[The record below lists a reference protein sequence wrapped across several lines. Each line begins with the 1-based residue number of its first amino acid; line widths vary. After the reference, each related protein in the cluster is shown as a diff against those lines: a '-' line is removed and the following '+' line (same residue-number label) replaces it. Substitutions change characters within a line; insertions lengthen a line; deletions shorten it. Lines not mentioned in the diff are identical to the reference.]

1 MKNYKITPGKLSSV
15 ICAASLISLLFTSC
29 VKQNKI
35 VAPPAALLSFT
46 QASPDE
52 PQVDFYLDN
61 GKVNPLPLNFG
72 DHSDYF
78 NAYIGQRTVYI
89 YNADTKATILSAPFT
104 LNQGTAYSM
113 FLVNTATTPEIL
125 LITDT
130 LNKPESLHASI
141 RFINLS
147 PDAATVDLALQG
159 GTVLVPNKSFKEVS
173 SFVSIAAKADNTFEV
188 REKGTGNVLA
198 TLPHIDMADG
208 TLYTIW
214 FHGLAG
220 GTSATDKLGVNIITN
235 AAFY

>member
-1 MKNYKITPGKLSSV
+1 MKNYKNITGKLLTT
-15 ICAASLISLLFTSC
+15 ICAVCLLSLLLTSC

-35 VAPPAALLSFT
+35 VPPPTALLSFT

-52 PQVDFYLDN
+52 PAIDFYLDN

-78 NAYIGQRTVYI
+78 NAYVGARTAYFNN
-89 YNADTKATILSAPFT
+89 YDTKSTILAAPIT

-113 FLVNTATTPEIL
+113 FLVNKATMPEVL

-147 PDAATVDLALQG
+147 PDAAAVDLALEG
-159 GTVLVPNKSFKEVS
+159 GSVLVTNKAFKEVS
-173 SFVSIAAKADNTFEV
+173 SFVSIPAKTDNTFVV

-198 TLPHIDMADG
+198 TLAHVDMADG

-220 GTSATDKLGVNIITN
+220 GTSTTDKLGVHIITN